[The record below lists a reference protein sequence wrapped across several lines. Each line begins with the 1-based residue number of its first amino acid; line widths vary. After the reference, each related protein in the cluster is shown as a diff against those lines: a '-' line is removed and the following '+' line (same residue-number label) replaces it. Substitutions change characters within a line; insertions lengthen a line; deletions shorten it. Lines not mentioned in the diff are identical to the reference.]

1 MNSSFN
7 IITPGADTTLST
19 LLIEIST
26 QGISYIA
33 VNGQNTCIAL
43 SVYHFDAGI
52 TNDQVAD
59 NLKTIVSNQPV
70 LQQPFKK
77 VNIVYVFAEAV
88 LVPHE
93 FSNVQANEAMV
104 ELVYGDIAD
113 SITRYDFINKHHLHN
128 IYRVPKQIDSVIT
141 HLFTQANHYHL
152 YSLLPDIIKATG
164 NNLYCIFSPKN
175 ITIQLIKEGKLQ
187 VIQSFVYKVPED
199 AVYHLLNVC
208 ESFDVPV
215 TNTEIEL
222 SGMIDTHSN
231 LYNEL
236 YKYFLHLSFVALP
249 ETFTYNDEIKK
260 YPSHYFSHLFQLV
273 ACV

>member
-7 IITPGADTTLST
+7 IITPGADTTQSA

-43 SVYHFDAGI
+43 SVYHFDADI
-52 TNDQVAD
+52 NNEQVAN

-77 VNIVYVFAEAV
+77 VSVVYVFSEAV
-88 LVPHE
+88 LVPDE
-93 FSNVQANEAMV
+93 FMNVPANEAMM
-104 ELVYGDIAD
+104 ELVYGDMED
-113 SITRYDFINKHHLHN
+113 SITRYDSMNKHHLHN
-128 IYRVPKQIDSVIT
+128 MYRVPKQIDSVLA
-141 HLFTQANHYHL
+141 HLFTPVNHYHL

-164 NNLYCIFSPKN
+164 NKLYCIFSTKN
-175 ITIQLIKEGKLQ
+175 ITVQLIKEGKLQ
-187 VIQSFVYKVPED
+187 VIQSFAYKVPED

-215 TNTEIEL
+215 TNIEIEL
-222 SGMIDTHSN
+222 SGMIATDSN

-260 YPSHYFSHLFQLV
+260 YPSHYFSHLFQLA

>member
-7 IITPGADTTLST
+7 IITPGADTTQSA

-26 QGISYIA
+26 QGISYVA
-33 VNGQNTCIAL
+33 VNGHNTCIAL

-52 TNDQVAD
+52 TSEQLAN
-59 NLKTIVSNQPV
+59 NLKTIVSSQPV

-77 VNIVYVFAEAV
+77 VSVVYDFAEAV

-93 FSNVQANEAMV
+93 FVNVQANEAMM
-104 ELVYGDIAD
+104 ELVYGDIGD
-113 SITRYDFINKHHLHN
+113 SITRYDFMNKNNLHN
-128 IYRVPKQIDSVIT
+128 IYRVPKQIDSVMA

-152 YSLLPDIIKATG
+152 YSLLPDIITATG
-164 NNLYCIFSPKN
+164 NKLYCIFNTKN
-175 ITIQLIKEGKLQ
+175 ITVQLIKEGKLQ
-187 VIQSFVYKVPED
+187 VIQSFAYKVPED

-222 SGMIDTHSN
+222 SGMIDTDSN

-249 ETFTYNDEIKK
+249 ENFTYNDEIKK
-260 YPSHYFSHLFQLV
+260 YPSHYFSHLFQLA